1 MFKKAEGLSLN
12 YVIIGII
19 SLVVLIVIILIFS
32 SGITPFHK
40 TTRNISNQKCENIGH
55 WEDSPEKCNEGE
67 EALTS
72 GFLDALEPQNMGK
85 VCCVMINNK

>member
-1 MFKKAEGLSLN
+1 MSKKAEGLSLN

-19 SLVVLIVIILIFS
+19 SLVVLVVIILIFT

-40 TTRNISNQKCENIGH
+40 TTMNITNQKCEQIGH
-55 WEDSPEKCNEGE
+55 WEDSPDKCKNDE
-67 EALTS
+67 EPLTS

-85 VCCVMINNK
+85 VCCVKKK